1 MNKEK
6 VGAVTYVPNIIQMQ
20 STLQWCLT
28 KQSAMEIKRDI
39 SANQPLRVNLTSQNI
54 MSSITLD
61 FVAKQSTIYIPFIGA
76 HACF

>member
-28 KQSAMEIKRDI
+28 KQSATEIKRDI